1 MLLNRALLFVA
12 ALCLGSLLV
21 SLRLPIPFL
30 LAGMICGL
38 LCKTFAAKAQVTWPF
53 KWRECAL
60 LVAGY
65 GIGENIDV
73 GTWQNFLS
81 QSMGV
86 LEATLSIFAASI
98 LIAFISA
105 KVIREDLASCML
117 GMFPGGL
124 TLSMLMV
131 EEDKSL
137 DPNIVTVMQVIR
149 LFGVV
154 LSVPF
159 MVIYLL
165 DAKVTGSTVAMPNM
179 GGYHW
184 LIFLPLSLLG
194 AFLARKLHLPTPTLL
209 GTILATAGFAV
220 VCGRVQPVPAWLMAP
235 AQVSIGLF
243 MGLRLDAERVLKAKR
258 AIPCVVLGTAAL
270 IAISV
275 GMAHLLS
282 QRYGFTLITA
292 FLAMAPG
299 GTAEMALAGM
309 SMKED
314 VSIILTYQLV
324 RLLIVNFLGPS
335 ALRWA
340 LRSKYRNL

>member
-1 MLLNRALLFVA
+1 M
-12 ALCLGSLLV
+12 
-21 SLRLPIPFL
+21 
-30 LAGMICGL
+30 
-38 LCKTFAAKAQVTWPF
+38 
-53 KWRECAL
+53 
-60 LVAGY
+60 
-65 GIGENIDV
+65 
-73 GTWQNFLS
+73 
-81 QSMGV
+81 
-86 LEATLSIFAASI
+86 
-98 LIAFISA
+98 
-105 KVIREDLASCML
+105 
-117 GMFPGGL
+117 
-124 TLSMLMV
+124 
-131 EEDKSL
+131 
-137 DPNIVTVMQVIR
+137 
-149 LFGVV
+149 
-154 LSVPF
+154 
-159 MVIYLL
+159 
-165 DAKVTGSTVAMPNM
+165 
-179 GGYHW
+179 
-184 LIFLPLSLLG
+184 
-194 AFLARKLHLPTPTLL
+194 
-209 GTILATAGFAV
+209 
-220 VCGRVQPVPAWLMAP
+220 PAWLMAP

-335 ALRWA
+335 ALRRA

>member
-1 MLLNRALLFVA
+1 MLINRFLLFLSA
-12 ALCLGSLLV
+12 ICLGSLLV
-21 SLRLPIPFL
+21 RLRIPIPFL
-30 LAGMICGL
+30 LAGMVCGL
-38 LCKTFAAKAQVTWPF
+38 LCKTFARRAQVTWPF
-53 KWRECAL
+53 RWREAAL

-65 GIGENIDV
+65 GIGENIDI

-81 QSMGV
+81 QSLGV
-86 LEATLSIFAASI
+86 LEATLSIFLASI

-105 KVIREDLASCML
+105 KLIHEDLASCML

-137 DPNIVTVMQVIR
+137 NPNIVTVMQVIR

-165 DAKVTGSTVAMPNM
+165 DAKISGSTIAMPNL

-184 LIFLPLSLLG
+184 LIFLPLSILG
-194 AFLARKLHLPTPTLL
+194 AFLARKLRLPTPTLL
-209 GTILATAGFAV
+209 GSILATAGFAV
-220 VCGRVQPVPAWLMAP
+220 VCGRVQPVPAYLMAP

-243 MGLRLDAERVLKAKR
+243 MGLRLDGERVMRAR
-258 AIPCVVLGTAAL
+258 SAIPCVVAGTAIL

-275 GMAHLLS
+275 AMAHVLS
-282 QRYGFTLITA
+282 RRYGFTLITA

-299 GTAEMALAGM
+299 GTTEMALSGM

-314 VSIILTYQLV
+314 VSVILTYQLV
-324 RLLIVNFLGPS
+324 RLLIVNFLGPPF
-335 ALRWA
+335 LRWA
-340 LRSKYRNL
+340 LQSKYRYL